1 MFDVAFP
8 IQVAILLIYSMEID
22 DTVNVNPFNS
32 GQSDDRY
39 VGVECNL
46 PTTAVAVEQVKNP
59 FPRDTRRQ
67 FQFFD

>member
-32 GQSDDRY
+32 DDRY
-39 VGVECNL
+39 VGVECN
-46 PTTAVAVEQVKNP
+46 TTYSSS
-59 FPRDTRRQ
+59 
-67 FQFFD
+67 